1 MGVRKVLSMSARAVL
16 QGLAGVC
23 AFLGIL
29 SFFLASQL
37 FWFRKLKRLAEKCI
51 SGALWRERLGGA
63 AAILYLLVFAYNL
76 AWAHLSSDPT
86 QLTWRAALLD
96 APFKVWLLGSVL
108 GFILICFF
116 WVCDRVVRAAYGLAR
131 RISKGNWTVGPESPT
146 RRQFLEQTALLGA
159 SVPFVAG
166 AYGALY
172 GRTNLEVAKRR
183 IHLARLPKGFEGFRI
198 AQLSDFHIG
207 PFMSAD
213 EIRRYVALTNQLNPD
228 LIAVTGDFV
237 TWDAGTQDAVVEV
250 VSELKAPFGI
260 YGCLGNHELWTDT
273 EASITALFA
282 RRNIRILRQQHA
294 SIEHGGDRLNLIGVD
309 FQSQRGMG
317 PYAAGLVRTY
327 LRGVEPLVAPDT
339 VNILLSHNPNTFD
352 RAAELGIDLSLAG
365 HTHGGQVTLEF
376 VNKKLSP
383 SRLITPYV
391 RGWFTRPGG
400 QLYVN
405 RGIGTIGVPIRFDS
419 PPEITVFELT
429 RT

>member
-1 MGVRKVLSMSARAVL
+1 MEVRKVLGMRTRLFL

-23 AFLGIL
+23 AFLGFL

-37 FWFRKLKRLAEKCI
+37 FWIRRLKRLGERFI
-51 SGALWRERLGGA
+51 PGAHWRERIGGA

-86 QLTWRAALLD
+86 RLTWTAALLD

-108 GFILICFF
+108 GFLLICFF
-116 WVCDRVVRAAYGLAR
+116 WVCDRVVRGAYGLTR
-131 RISKGNWTVGPESPT
+131 RIFTGNRAVALASPA

-159 SVPFVAG
+159 
-166 AYGALY
+166 
-172 GRTNLEVAKRR
+172 NRR
-183 IHLARLPKGFEGFRI
+183 IRLSRLPRSFEGFRI

-207 PFMSAD
+207 PFMPAD
-213 EIRRYVALTNQLNPD
+213 EIRRYVALTNQLKPD

-237 TWDAGTQDAVVEV
+237 TWDAGTQEAVVEV

-282 RRNIRILRQQHA
+282 QRNIRILRQQHA
-294 SIEHGGDRLNLIGVD
+294 AIEHGADRLNLIGVD
-309 FQSQRGMG
+309 FQSERGMG
-317 PYAAGLVRTY
+317 PYVAGLVRNY

-365 HTHGGQVTLEF
+365 HTHGGQVTLESI
-376 VNKKLSP
+376 NK
-383 SRLITPYV
+383 
-391 RGWFTRPGG
+391 
-400 QLYVN
+400 
-405 RGIGTIGVPIRFDS
+405 
-419 PPEITVFELT
+419 
-429 RT
+429 

>member
-1 MGVRKVLSMSARAVL
+1 MRARLFL

-23 AFLGIL
+23 AFLGFL

-37 FWFRKLKRLAEKCI
+37 FWIRRLKRLGERFI
-51 SGALWRERLGGA
+51 PGAHWRERIGGA

-86 QLTWRAALLD
+86 QLTWRAALLE

-172 GRTNLEVAKRR
+172 GRTDLEIANRR
-183 IHLARLPKGFEGFRI
+183 IRLSRLPRSFEGFRI

-207 PFMSAD
+207 PFMPAD
-213 EIRRYVALTNQLNPD
+213 EIRRYVALTNRLKPD
-228 LIAVTGDFV
+228 LVAVTGDFV

-273 EASITALFA
+273 EASILGYSIPASVLGTTVKFSALYGVLSLPGVQ
-282 RRNIRILRQQHA
+282 RNPAVHRVPIKLTVVGVVPHPDKTGTYIIAGRYKKQDTDETEVVAIRVNDRTLVLRQESEQVPPA
-294 SIEHGGDRLNLIGVD
+294 TVQGLQEGEEIVVEGDK
-309 FQSQRGMG
+309 SK
-317 PYAAGLVRTY
+317 
-327 LRGVEPLVAPDT
+327 RGV
-339 VNILLSHNPNTFD
+339 I
-352 RAAELGIDLSLAG
+352 RARGVRLA
-365 HTHGGQVTLEF
+365 
-376 VNKKLSP
+376 K
-383 SRLITPYV
+383 
-391 RGWFTRPGG
+391 
-400 QLYVN
+400 
-405 RGIGTIGVPIRFDS
+405 
-419 PPEITVFELT
+419 
-429 RT
+429 

>member
-1 MGVRKVLSMSARAVL
+1 MRALLFL

-23 AFLGIL
+23 AILGSL

-37 FWFRKLKRLAEKCI
+37 FWIRKLKRLGERFI
-51 SGALWRERLGGA
+51 PGAHWRERIGGV
-63 AAILYLLVFAYNL
+63 AAIFYLLVFAYNL

-86 QLTWRAALLD
+86 RLTWTAALLD

-108 GFILICFF
+108 GFLLICFF
-116 WVCDRVVRAAYGLAR
+116 WVCDRVVRGAFGLAR
-131 RISKGNWTVGPESPT
+131 RIFTGNRAVALASPA

-172 GRTNLEVAKRR
+172 GRTNLEIANRR
-183 IHLARLPKGFEGFRI
+183 IRLSRLPRSFEGFRI

-207 PFMSAD
+207 PFMPAD
-213 EIRRYVALTNQLNPD
+213 EIRRYVALTNRLKPD

-237 TWDAGTQDAVVEV
+237 TWDAGTQEAVVEV

-282 RRNIRILRQQHA
+282 QRNIRILRQQHA
-294 SIEHGGDRLNLIGVD
+294 AIEHGGDRLNLIGVD

-317 PYAAGLVRTY
+317 PYVVGLVRNY
-327 LRGVEPLVAPDT
+327 LRGVEPLVAPYT

-352 RAAELGIDLSLAG
+352 RAADLGIDLSLAG

-376 VNKKLSP
+376 INKKLSP

-405 RGIGTIGVPIRFDS
+405 RGIGTIGVPIRFDA

-429 RT
+429 RA